1 MRITRWA
8 RTRLPNTLPARV
20 ALGGAM
26 LSLFS
31 ITAVMLMPLVY
42 GWLKAR
48 TLEAPADTRFSADNA
63 RVAASGRRPSLVII
77 GDSRAAHWP
86 VPLRQKGDAMVIRG
100 IPGETSV
107 QTILRLPHDAF
118 SMRPVCVLVVTGIN
132 DLVAASYMDATSRR
146 LAVQDV
152 VDRLRSMAAMARQ
165 AGVGMAVST
174 IPPPSEP
181 DWARRLVWRDSLRT
195 MVVLVNDALRT
206 TPGIRIFDAAGML
219 DPSNSGMLAV
229 MSRADTLHLNRAAY
243 AHLQEHLSGQL
254 DQCAA

>member
-1 MRITRWA
+1 M
-8 RTRLPNTLPARV
+8 
-20 ALGGAM
+20 
-26 LSLFS
+26 
-31 ITAVMLMPLVY
+31 
-42 GWLKAR
+42 
-48 TLEAPADTRFSADNA
+48 
-63 RVAASGRRPSLVII
+63 
-77 GDSRAAHWP
+77 
-86 VPLRQKGDAMVIRG
+86 PLRQKGDAIVIRG